1 MVKISFGLSKSTQ
14 NEKETTKVSNKLS
27 NVFSKADVVA
37 EKPVKKQ
44 FITEL
49 STNDINLND
58 EDDDELRKYVI
69 PCKNSLKDLKT
80 EVKEEV
86 KQKVSELKYGLNVL
100 FEEDSELKLK
110 SKVEEEAG
118 SYNTHDI
125 DKPVATSE
133 NKDEEIAKLII
144 EETNRKRLHEEL
156 FGTNDLVV
164 KSQKITPI
172 LLRSRLNTASNT
184 ETPGSTSNQEDDSQ
198 EKEGGSGSGA
208 YGGDGGGGSARGKDE
223 GRTNSEEKDRAEE
236 EVNIKKL
243 LEVKMDQYENVPVEK
258 FGLAM
263 LLGMGFDPKKNKNEP
278 KVYKRRVFDKAG
290 LGADT
295 VMKSNMESIMDTK
308 LMAKLKRNHIYNIG
322 EGTATTVNWTLPGI
336 WVKVTD
342 KNHEDYKK
350 KGLVKSVKNN
360 MVKVIIEGKEKDINF
375 KYLETV
381 VSKEGKLHKVV
392 RRIPM
397 RSKKEYIEIGTL
409 VKLIEKKED
418 AAKIIYEKEE
428 LTVSLDSIS
437 QVSD

>member
-1 MVKISFGLSKSTQ
+1 MVKISFGISKSAQ
-14 NEKETTKVSNKLS
+14 NEKESTKVSNKLS
-27 NVFSKADVVA
+27 NVFSKPDVVV
-37 EKPVKKQ
+37 EKPLKKQ
-44 FITEL
+44 LITEL
-49 STNDINLND
+49 SVKDINLNNG
-58 EDDDELRKYVI
+58 DDDELSRYII

-86 KQKVSELKYGLNVL
+86 KQKVGELKYGLNVL
-100 FEEDSELKLK
+100 FNDDSESKLK
-110 SKVEEEAG
+110 TNLDEEAG
-118 SYNTHDI
+118 SYNTHNI
-125 DKPVATSE
+125 DKPVTPSA
-133 NKDEEIAKLII
+133 NNDEEIAKLIL

-156 FGTNDLVV
+156 FGTDDLVV
-164 KSQKITPI
+164 KSQKTTPI
-172 LLRSRLNTASNT
+172 LLRSRLNTASGS
-184 ETPGSTSNQEDDSQ
+184 ETPGSTSNPEVGTDS
-198 EKEGGSGSGA
+198 
-208 YGGDGGGGSARGKDE
+208 GGDSDIGFGGGFTGRPE
-223 GRTNSEEKDRAEE
+223 GRTNSNERARAED

-278 KVYKRRVFDKAG
+278 KVYKRRVFDRAG

-308 LMAKLKRNHIYNIG
+308 LMAKLKRNHMYNIA

-336 WVKVTD
+336 WVKVID

-360 MVKVIIEGKEKDINF
+360 MVKLVIEGEEKEVNF

-392 RRIPM
+392 RRIPV
-397 RSKKEYIEIGTL
+397 RSRKEYIEIGTL
-409 VKLIEKKED
+409 VKLIGKKED
-418 AAKIIYEKEE
+418 LARILYEKEE
-428 LTVSLDSIS
+428 LMVSLDSIS